1 MNGAELKQLRE
12 AKGVSQQVVAD
23 STGVPKGTIGRI
35 EASGEEIKKA
45 SVLQALSK
53 YFNFES
59 TTTEPKPNT
68 DMQSHELTAAY
79 KEMNAMLK
87 RENERLREENERL
100 KGNTDV
106 KVNSGAS

>member
-59 TTTEPKPNT
+59 TTTEPKPDT
-68 DMQSHELTAAY
+68 DMHNQKLIALY
-79 KEMNAMLK
+79 DEMLEMKNQRIKFL
-87 RENERLREENERL
+87 EEENERL
-100 KGNTDV
+100 KGNTEV
-106 KVNSGAS
+106 KVNTRAS